1 MFEITRNHALDV
13 FGFQIDKPVI
23 AVIGGSQGSHAIN
36 KLMKKSLN
44 YILEK
49 TDSQLIWQTGK
60 NDYPSLSDI
69 ENNHPAVKI
78 FSFIDQM
85 GHVYSAAD
93 LIVSRAGAL
102 SSAEITYCGK
112 PSILIPF
119 PHATGD
125 HQTKNARTLSHN
137 GAAVVLDEE
146 GLTPEIFG
154 NKVVQLLS
162 SPKTLL
168 QMSELAKLASI
179 PNSAEKIVDEIMLLA
194 EA

>member
-1 MFEITRNHALDV
+1 MFEITRDHALDV
-13 FGFQIDKPVI
+13 FGFQMDKPVI
-23 AVIGGSQGSHAIN
+23 AVMGGSQGSHSIN
-36 KLMKKSLN
+36 ELMKESLDS
-44 YILEK
+44 ILEK
-49 TDSQLIWQTGK
+49 TDSQIIWQTGK
-60 NDYPSLSDI
+60 NDYSSLSDI
-69 ENNHPAVKI
+69 ENDHPAVRI

-119 PHATGD
+119 PHAAGD
-125 HQTKNARTLSHN
+125 HQTKNAKSLSHN
-137 GAAVVLDEE
+137 GAAVVLDEK

-154 NKVVQLLS
+154 KKVIQLLT

-179 PNSAEKIVDEIMLLA
+179 PNSSEKIVDEIMLLA